1 MIGMDHKSGLGPFI
15 PHPVPEPGS
24 SGAGR
29 SIVAWMSKRPRL
41 GRTLRL
47 TITAFNRDNASRF
60 GAALA
65 FYIIFSLA
73 PMLLLAIAVAG
84 TLVGREQAERE
95 ILARIASSFG
105 TAAGSAIA
113 AMIADAA
120 SNRTGWLATALGLAS
135 LYFGL
140 TGVYR
145 QIDDAL
151 RTIWREKQAQT
162 VGWIAALRAKVAS
175 MLLVFTAIVVVLLSI
190 GADAA
195 IAATGKF
202 AASKLVGGE
211 WLWHAAQLLVSTTVL
226 SVLFAAVFRYLPRQ
240 RATWHDVRVGAF
252 VTAVLFVLGKFAL
265 GIYLGKAAVGSAFGA
280 AGSVVVVLLWSYWS
294 SQIFFFGLEFTRVYS
309 HEREMS

>member
-1 MIGMDHKSGLGPFI
+1 MHLCGVSWG
-15 PHPVPEPGS
+15 V
-24 SGAGR
+24 
-29 SIVAWMSKRPRL
+29 SKRPRL
-41 GRTLRL
+41 AQALRL

-65 FYIIFSLA
+65 FYIVFSIA
-73 PMLLLAIAVAG
+73 PTLLIAIAVAG

-113 AMIADAA
+113 AMITDAA
-120 SNRTGWLATALGLAS
+120 PRRAGWLATSLGLAS

-151 RTIWREKQAQT
+151 RTIWREKQEQA
-162 VGWIAALRAKVAS
+162 VGWIAALEAKVAS
-175 MLLVFTAIVVVLLSI
+175 MLLVFAAIVVVLLSVA
-190 GADAA
+190 ADAA

-211 WLWHAAQLLVSTTVL
+211 WLWHTAQLLVSTVVLTVL
-226 SVLFAAVFRYLPRQ
+226 FGAVFRYLPRQ
-240 RATWHDVRVGAF
+240 RSTWHDVRVGAF

-280 AGSVVVVLLWSYWS
+280 AGSIVVVLLWSYWS
-294 SQIFFFGLEFTRVYS
+294 AQIFFFGLEFTHVYS
-309 HEREMS
+309 REREMS